1 MVFVQDDDEEAEAE
15 ESDKSKSEINDDDED
30 EDVCFRT
37 NWPEFYFLML
47 TVDCCLNFLWRLAL
61 VNFAG
66 VLTCF
71 GVDND
76 VVQEDE
82 DLED

>member
-1 MVFVQDDDEEAEAE
+1 MFSNKLARVFV
-15 ESDKSKSEINDDDED
+15 SY
-30 EDVCFRT
+30 VG
-37 NWPEFYFLML
+37 LL
-47 TVDCCLNFLWRLAL
+47 TVDCCLNCLLGLAL
-61 VNFAG
+61 VKFAG

>member
-1 MVFVQDDDEEAEAE
+1 
-15 ESDKSKSEINDDDED
+15 
-30 EDVCFRT
+30 
-37 NWPEFYFLML
+37 L
-47 TVDCCLNFLWRLAL
+47 TVDCCLNCVLGLAL